1 MRVRLLVALALVLT
15 TVILPATAGRLSAE
29 GAEETAQVT
38 GPLKM
43 VEVNPDGKNA
53 GKVYFS
59 IKPTEGGAPS
69 DFHVDASDL
78 AAVQLLCAAR
88 ITKLKIIVTYKPDFS
103 VTQIR
108 L

>member
-1 MRVRLLVALALVLT
+1 MRTRLLVALALVLT
-15 TVILPATAGRLSAE
+15 AVILPATAVRLSAE

-38 GPLKM
+38 GAVKM
-43 VEVNPDGKNA
+43 VEVNLDGKNG

-59 IKPTEGGAPS
+59 VKPTESGAPS
-69 DFHVDASDL
+69 DFHVSAADV

-88 ITKLKIIVTYKPDFS
+88 LTKTKIVVTYKPDFT

-108 L
+108 M